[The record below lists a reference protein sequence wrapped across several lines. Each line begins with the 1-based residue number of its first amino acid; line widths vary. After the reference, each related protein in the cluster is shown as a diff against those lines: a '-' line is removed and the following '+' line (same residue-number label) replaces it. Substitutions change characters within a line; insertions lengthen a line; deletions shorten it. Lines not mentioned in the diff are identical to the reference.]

1 MSYDTVIAPAAGT
14 VLPVDTIGTTK
25 FPREKVAFG
34 SEGFATDVSDAFP
47 LPVGGTTLLAALA
60 LVAPSTNAFSIT
72 PNDSSALSII
82 PRAIVA
88 QATGNITLRTS
99 GSGSDVVVSA
109 IAGIPLPLRVQY
121 VRATGTTAT
130 GIVGFA

>member
-1 MSYDTVIAPAAGT
+1 MAYDTVTAPAAGT

-34 SEGFATDVSDAFP
+34 AEGFASDVSDSNP

-72 PNDSSALSII
+72 PHDTNALSII

-88 QATGNITLRTS
+88 QVAGNVTLRTS
-99 GSGSDVVVSA
+99 GSSADVVVSA
-109 IAGIPLPLRVQY
+109 VAGVPLPLRVQY